1 MRIGPA
7 LGAQH
12 AASRTVQAP
21 PLLYFAPPLSGVATP
36 SYQPMRPRFAGR
48 ARAEPEKPEKP
59 PSPSPTISTIVN
71 LVGAPGEDA
80 SSSDAKSKNVAD
92 TTGEHGAFCRR
103 ALSRQPGPDH
113 AHVGRPAARPAAM
126 PAPDGGT
133 PFKRSVRDVVMD
145 GPAKHGPAAAE
156 NGVQRHAGTAGR

>member
-80 SSSDAKSKNVAD
+80 ME
-92 TTGEHGAFCRR
+92 TGLPLQTINYRAPEVCFGDRNFSYPIDSWSLGCAF
-103 ALSRQPGPDH
+103 G
-113 AHVGRPAARPAAM
+113 
-126 PAPDGGT
+126 
-133 PFKRSVRDVVMD
+133 
-145 GPAKHGPAAAE
+145 
-156 NGVQRHAGTAGR
+156 